1 MYKKL
6 YRNVEQLLRQIDA
19 STGTEDMLRMTARRI
34 VETCAEAYGI
44 ENGRLYREQA
54 LDYVLIES
62 IGGRGQSIV
71 GKTVSKEY
79 PVIAALER
87 ERIVMISRDYPGFD
101 PEIESQFA
109 THDYAAVLVESSPAY
124 ILSFGVRRAED
135 DGEARENLHLI
146 LETIRTAI
154 GLKLRQTVLE
164 SQLRQAQTIQL
175 SLLPR
180 ELPPLPGFDLA
191 AATFPADEVGGD
203 IYDAQPTEFGSIT
216 VAVADASG
224 HGLPA
229 ALQAR
234 DIITGLRM
242 GMSRDFKLT
251 ATIRRLNR
259 VINASGLSSRFV
271 SLFFAEVEESGN
283 VIYVNCGHCPPLIV
297 NAEGGVFELPS
308 TGPVLGPLPD
318 MVYRRSFANLRP
330 GEVLLIFSD
339 GLTERKAAT
348 LPAAPAAPAAFA
360 APAPPAAPAMPALP
374 LGPAA
379 AAAAGAHDSGDGEP
393 AAEPEEFGIERLIA
407 VCRQN
412 IARPAAEILDAILNA
427 ARSFGGDEPWEDDAT
442 LMVLR
447 RLPAAEFKPRRALG
461 QVLSFDQAR
470 LGAARRPNGRS

>member
-19 STGTEDMLRMTARRI
+19 STGTEDMLRMTVRRI

-79 PVIAALER
+79 PVIAALEH

-124 ILSFGVRRAED
+124 ILSFGVRRSED

-242 GMSRDFKLT
+242 GMARDFKLT

-283 VIYVNCGHCPPLIV
+283 VIYVNCGHCAPLIV

-318 MVYRRSFANLRP
+318 MTYRRSFANLRP
-330 GEVLLIFSD
+330 GEVLLIYSD
-339 GLTERKAAT
+339 GLTERKSA
-348 LPAAPAAPAAFA
+348 AAPAAPAALA
-360 APAPPAAPAMPALP
+360 APLA
-374 LGPAA
+374 PAA
-379 AAAAGAHDSGDGEP
+379 AAATGAREPADGE
-393 AAEPEEFGIERLIA
+393 AENEPEEFGIERLIA

-412 IARPAAEILDAILNA
+412 IARPAAEILDAILTA
-427 ARSFGGDEPWEDDAT
+427 ARAFGGNEPWEDDAT

-470 LGAARRPNGRS
+470 LGAARRPNGRG